1 MIKSGIYGFF
11 QWDYDSGGKLILNV
25 GKCENKKERTKDY
38 RGTNAKINFH
48 YFKEVHIN
56 QISKAEE
63 IIKTKLKNLGYKQW
77 GNSTEQFI
85 VDDESVTRQFL
96 SEHMSLS
103 VIKNYKNIDYE
114 FGTLDEHT
122 IGGPKVTKDIRDDIL
137 NCAFIPR
144 LLAMLITAV
153 GLDQNIRYVKTW
165 FIPKG
170 NKIIKTDNITSVPI
184 SKDAWDVWQCGY
196 KTAME
201 TKRVKG
207 PFNV

>member
-11 QWDYDSGGKLILNV
+11 QWDYDSDKLILNV
-25 GKCENKKERTKDY
+25 GKCENKEERTAVY
-38 RGTNAKINFH
+38 RGTNAQINFH
-48 YFKEVHIN
+48 YFKEVPVN
-56 QISKAEE
+56 QLSKAEGN
-63 IIKTKLKNLGYKQW
+63 IKTTLRKLGYKQW

-122 IGGPKVTKDIRDDIL
+122 IGGPKVLKDIRDDIL

-144 LLAMLITAV
+144 LLAMLTTAV
-153 GLDQNIRYVKTW
+153 GLDQSIRYVKTW

-170 NKIIKTDNITSVPI
+170 SKIIKTHNITSVPI
-184 SKDAWDVWQCGY
+184 SKDAWDVWQCAY

>member
-11 QWDYDSGGKLILNV
+11 QRDYDSNGTLILNV
-25 GKCENKKERTKDY
+25 GKCENKKERTKTY
-38 RGTNAKINFH
+38 RGTNAQINFH
-48 YFKEVHIN
+48 YFKEVPVN
-56 QISKAEE
+56 QISIAEE

-85 VDDESVTRQFL
+85 VDDESVTRQLL

-103 VIKNYKNIDYE
+103 VIKNCKNIDYE

-122 IGGPKVTKDIRDDIL
+122 IGGPKVIKDIRDDIL

-144 LLAMLITAV
+144 LLAMLTTAV
-153 GLDQNIRYVKTW
+153 GLDQSIRYVKTW
-165 FIPKG
+165 FVPKG
-170 NKIIKTDNITSVPI
+170 NKIIKTHNITSVPI
-184 SKDAWDVWQCGY
+184 SKEGWDVWQCGF

-201 TKRVKG
+201 TKKVKG
-207 PFNV
+207 PF